1 MAKKA
6 HHKEKAKRRRDA
18 RAAGMSQGGVR
29 VDAARTAGTAEGR
42 AAARAGAA
50 ASAAVPAQAPAAHPA
65 DAPRPATGDRG
76 VFITFE
82 GGDGVGKS
90 THIRRLATALKDEGR
105 EVLVLREP
113 GGTSV
118 GEMLR
123 SVVLDPA
130 NDGLSD
136 EAELLIYEAA
146 RAQIVAEVI
155 EPALARGAVV
165 LCDRFADST
174 VAYQAYGRGLDRA
187 FVDAANAFATRG
199 VMPDRTILLVC
210 RSAADGL
217 VRATARGADRLE
229 GAGAAFHDRVA
240 AGFAAIAEADP
251 ERVRVVDSSGAY
263 RATGAAVRAAVADL
277 FGWAA
282 DGSSEGGVRHA

>member
-29 VDAARTAGTAEGR
+29 VDAARTAGAAEGR
-42 AAARAGAA
+42 ATACAGAA
-50 ASAAVPAQAPAAHPA
+50 VSAAVPAHAPAAHPA
-65 DAPRPATGDRG
+65 DAPRPATGGRG

-187 FVDAANAFATRG
+187 FVNAANAFATRG

-240 AGFAAIAEADP
+240 SGFAAIAEADP

-282 DGSSEGGVRHA
+282 DGSGEGGVRHA

>member
-29 VDAARTAGTAEGR
+29 VDAARTAGAAEGR
-42 AAARAGAA
+42 ATACAGAA
-50 ASAAVPAQAPAAHPA
+50 VSAAAPAAHPA
-65 DAPRPATGDRG
+65 DAPRPATGGRG

-155 EPALARGAVV
+155 EPALARGAV
-165 LCDRFADST
+165 CS
-174 VAYQAYGRGLDRA
+174 
-187 FVDAANAFATRG
+187 
-199 VMPDRTILLVC
+199 
-210 RSAADGL
+210 
-217 VRATARGADRLE
+217 ATASLTPRWPTRPT
-229 GAGAAFHDRVA
+229 AAASTAHSLTPPTRS
-240 AGFAAIAEADP
+240 
-251 ERVRVVDSSGAY
+251 R
-263 RATGAAVRAAVADL
+263 RAA
-277 FGWAA
+277 
-282 DGSSEGGVRHA
+282 

>member
-29 VDAARTAGTAEGR
+29 VDAARTAGAAEGR
-42 AAARAGAA
+42 ATACAGAA
-50 ASAAVPAQAPAAHPA
+50 VSAAAPAAHPA
-65 DAPRPATGDRG
+65 DAPRPATGGRG

-90 THIRRLATALKDEGR
+90 THIRRLATALKGEGR

-282 DGSSEGGVRHA
+282 DGSGEGGVRHA

>member
-18 RAAGMSQGGVR
+18 RAADMSQGGVR
-29 VDAARTAGTAEGR
+29 VDAARTAGAAEGR
-42 AAARAGAA
+42 ATACAGAA
-50 ASAAVPAQAPAAHPA
+50 VSAAAPAAHPA

-174 VAYQAYGRGLDRA
+174 VAYQAYGRGLDRV

-282 DGSSEGGVRHA
+282 DGGGEGGVRHA

>member
-18 RAAGMSQGGVR
+18 RAVGMSQGGVR
-29 VDAARTAGTAEGR
+29 VDAARTAGSAEGR
-42 AAARAGAA
+42 ATACAGAA
-50 ASAAVPAQAPAAHPA
+50 ASAAVPAAHPA
-65 DAPRPATGDRG
+65 DAPRPATGGRG

-282 DGSSEGGVRHA
+282 DGGGEGGVRHA